1 MEGKCF
7 WSVDVLI
14 RSQRKITK
22 VESVTHKLKPKV
34 TQDGTSVIFEEKYLP
49 DKDFSLYYSLEDY

>member
-1 MEGKCF
+1 M
-7 WSVDVLI
+7 LI

-22 VESVTHKLKPKV
+22 VESITHKLLKKNKP
-34 TQDGTSVIFEEKYLP
+34 DGLSITFDGNYLP

>member
-7 WSVDVLI
+7 WSVNVLI

-22 VESVTHKLKPKV
+22 VESFSHKLKQKA
-34 TQDGTSVIFEEKYLP
+34 TQDGVSVTFDGDYLP
-49 DKDFSLYYSLEDY
+49 NKDFSMCYSLEEF